1 MDKKVKK
8 KIDKKCYFCPESD
21 YSLLDVHRII
31 EGKNRGKYTNY
42 NTLTCCC
49 KCHRKIHSGRIQI
62 VGKHYSTSGR
72 YVLHYIEDNEDK
84 WG

>member
-1 MDKKVKK
+1 MNKKVKK

-31 EGKNRGKYTNY
+31 EGKNEGKYTDY
-42 NTLTCCC
+42 NTVTCCC

-62 VGKHYSTSGR
+62 VGKHYSTAGR
-72 YVLHYIEDNEDK
+72 YVLHYIEDDKDK
-84 WG
+84 WL